1 MPPGQTDRKTLRWVF
16 VSRPPMPKLLS
27 NSRIE
32 PASVIHNMISV
43 YRPIPSSC
51 FFLFLLPERVPVF
64 FLVLFFF
71 VAAIFLTPLK
81 VPAVCTYR
89 HKITRYSSNSHNK
102 TVNTEIPEFL
112 SLYKPQHCLDTEVP
126 RCSCKSCCC
135 QIFPKHRKCD
145 S

>member
-1 MPPGQTDRKTLRWVF
+1 MYATRPNRPKNTPLTVF
-16 VSRPPMPKLLS
+16 PTRPPMPKLLS
-27 NSRIE
+27 NSRME

-89 HKITRYSSNSHNK
+89 TKLHVTAA
-102 TVNTEIPEFL
+102 IPII
-112 SLYKPQHCLDTEVP
+112 KQ
-126 RCSCKSCCC
+126 
-135 QIFPKHRKCD
+135 
-145 S
+145 